1 MKQTVITQ
9 GYERYASFIESLD
22 TQFYERGETIYK
34 ARNEIKV
41 FTLPDGAVLNVKRFA
56 VPNIINRYV
65 YATLRKPKALRAYE
79 NAFTLMERGIATPQ
93 PVAYVLHRTSLS
105 IAHSYLITLQSPLRR
120 NMYEF
125 GDTDLDGRDE
135 IVKAFARFT
144 AHLHKQGV
152 YHKDY
157 SPGNILFDQTPE
169 GDYTFCLV
177 DINRMVFGNVTID
190 MGCRSFC
197 RLWGRE
203 AFMRLLSAE
212 YADAMRADP
221 EMVREKVFKYHRAFW
236 KNRYN
241 HF

>member
-105 IAHSYLITLQSPLRR
+105 IAHSYLVTLQSPLRR

-135 IVKAFARFT
+135 IVTAFARFT

-177 DINRMVFGNVTID
+177 DINRMAFGNVTID

-212 YADAMRADP
+212 YADAMGADP